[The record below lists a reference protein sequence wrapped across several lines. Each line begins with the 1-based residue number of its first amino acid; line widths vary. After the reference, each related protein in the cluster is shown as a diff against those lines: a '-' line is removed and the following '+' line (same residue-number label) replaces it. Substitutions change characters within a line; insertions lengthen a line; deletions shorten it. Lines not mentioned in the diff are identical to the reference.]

1 MSAIKKSITL
11 PKSLDSF
18 VVKRAK
24 AKAKA
29 RGETSINYSAVI
41 ADLIIDAKSKVQ
53 QPMKEAA

>member
-29 RGETSINYSAVI
+29 RGETSINYSAAL
-41 ADLIIDAKSKVQ
+41 ADLIIDARAKAQ
-53 QPMKEAA
+53 QMKEAA